1 MDPSIAVELS
11 RAIVSRVMVLTVV
24 LSSPVVAQD
33 LEPRAYSASPI
44 DANFLVLGLGR
55 STGSVIFDPTV
66 PLTDVDATIN
76 GATLGLGRTFSLGG
90 KLLLASAALP
100 YTWGEV
106 EGLVAE
112 ESRRVTRSGL
122 ADMRLRVSVNVR
134 GTPALKAADF
144 AKAPPR
150 TTIGTSLTVVAP
162 IGQYDGHK
170 LINLGSNRWAFKPE
184 VGVSHPVGRWHV
196 DGYAGVWLF
205 TSNDRFYPGESLRA
219 QGPVVALQGHVSR
232 GFARRAWAAVD
243 ATWYSGGRTR
253 VDGGDLTQRQN
264 NARLGATLAMPV
276 GGRQSV
282 KIAFSTGASTRTG
295 ADFST
300 LAVGWQV
307 VWIDRPR
314 PRPVTRQAYDRP

>member
-1 MDPSIAVELS
+1 VGLS
-11 RAIVSRVMVLTVV
+11 RAIGSCVMALTLVR
-24 LSSPVVAQD
+24 SSPVVAQD

-44 DANFLVLGLGR
+44 GTSFLVLGLGR
-55 STGSVIFDPTV
+55 SSGSVIFDPTL

-112 ESRRVTRSGL
+112 ESRRITRSGL
-122 ADMRLRVSVNVR
+122 ADIRLKVSANLW
-134 GTPALKAADF
+134 GAPALKAADF

-150 TTIGTSLTVVAP
+150 TTIGTSLTVAAP

-170 LINLGSNRWAFKPE
+170 LINLGTNRWAFKPE
-184 VGVSHPVGRWHV
+184 IGVSHPVGRWHV
-196 DGYAGVWLF
+196 DGYAGLWLF
-205 TSNDRFYPGESLRA
+205 TSNDSFYPGESLRA
-219 QGPVVALQGHVSR
+219 QKPIVALQGHVSR

-243 ATWYSGGRTR
+243 ATWYSGGRVR
-253 VDGGDLTQRQN
+253 VDGGAPTQRQN
-264 NARLGATLAMPV
+264 NARLGATLAVPV

-295 ADFST
+295 ADFNT
-300 LAVGWQV
+300 LAVAWQIL
-307 VWIDRPR
+307 WIDRP
-314 PRPVTRQAYDRP
+314 PQAP